1 MSDLRLL
8 ASVYS
13 EVRLADCLAGLAMTL
28 LEEEAPALALLPVCD
43 ECLREGGLDCLTP
56 VFCYGV
62 TLLDEPCADELWV
75 LRVEALKGVES
86 RLPPY
91 SAALMA
97 MVEECVGYVD
107 AGERADG

>member
-56 VFCYGV
+56 VFCYAAGRALRGRAVGAARGDAAGV
-62 TLLDEPCADELWV
+62 AGTRRAGGG
-75 LRVEALKGVES
+75 RVG
-86 RLPPY
+86 
-91 SAALMA
+91 AARWL
-97 MVEECVGYVD
+97 
-107 AGERADG
+107 

>member
-13 EVRLADCLAGLAMTL
+13 EVRLADCLAELALTL

-75 LRVEALKGVES
+75 LRVETLLAWLEHVGQAVGESALRGGCEK
-86 RLPPY
+86 
-91 SAALMA
+91 
-97 MVEECVGYVD
+97 
-107 AGERADG
+107 ER

>member
-75 LRVEALKGVES
+75 LRVETLLALLEHVGQAVGES
-86 RLPPY
+86 
-91 SAALMA
+91 ALRGGC
-97 MVEECVGYVD
+97 EK
-107 AGERADG
+107 ER